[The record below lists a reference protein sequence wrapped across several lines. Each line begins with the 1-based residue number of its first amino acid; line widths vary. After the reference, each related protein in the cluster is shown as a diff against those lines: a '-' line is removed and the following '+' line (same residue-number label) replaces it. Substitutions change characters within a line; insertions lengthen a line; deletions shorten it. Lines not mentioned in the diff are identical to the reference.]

1 MTRDDHILLG
11 TIAKTH
17 GVRGELILRTTDPS
31 LDLKEDRESIFL
43 RIDGI
48 MVPFFISSVRAFK
61 AGEWILKLDWYET
74 LERAESLVGYTV
86 WISAERMEAVEDG
99 GLSPDELV
107 GFEFLD
113 KNSGESG
120 IIVDFMDIPD
130 NPVFELESG
139 GNRKLVPARE
149 EFILEADPEK
159 RLIVFKLPGGL
170 I

>member
-1 MTRDDHILLG
+1 MTRDDLILLG

-31 LDLKEDRESIFL
+31 IDLKEEWESIFL
-43 RIDGI
+43 RIDGM
-48 MVPFFISSVRAFK
+48 MVPFFISSLRATRT
-61 AGEWILKLDWYET
+61 GEWILRLDWYET
-74 LERAESLVGYTV
+74 LSRAETLVGYTA
-86 WISAERMEAVEDG
+86 WISAKWMEAADEG
-99 GLSPDELV
+99 GLYPDELV
-107 GFEFLD
+107 GYEFLD
-113 KNSGESG
+113 KNSGIKG
-120 IIVDFMDIPD
+120 TIVDFMDIPG

-159 RLIVFKLPGGL
+159 RRIVFKLPGGL